1 MTKQLEVT
9 VEIIFHATEDNRK
22 IFEPILELFQ
32 IKEDEFSQE
41 RILGHYGNPILL
53 AKTKITKKR
62 AENFVKNLVS
72 RVSKS
77 QLVELLNN
85 ISMYFEDS
93 SLFLRVSKNDLVRR
107 VINLQQNNAVK
118 IRITTPIYKK
128 DELTKT
134 YTELLKFE

>member
-22 IFEPILELFQ
+22 IFEAIFELFQ

-41 RILGHYGNPILL
+41 KILGHYGNPILL
-53 AKTKITKKR
+53 AKATLIKKR
-62 AENFVKNLVS
+62 AEDFVKNLIS

-77 QLVELLNN
+77 QMNDLLDN
-85 ISMYFEDS
+85 IDIYLENSAM
-93 SLFLRVSKNDLVRR
+93 FLRVSKNDLVRR
-107 VINLQQNNAVK
+107 AISLEQNNAVK
-118 IRITTPIYKK
+118 IKMKMPIYKK

-134 YTELLKFE
+134 YMELFKV